1 MTTALETRYAG
12 HLFRSRLEARW
23 AALFDLIGWEWT
35 YEPLDAN
42 KYLPDFLIHGPYPF
56 LVEVKPDDSLE
67 ELKKYVPR
75 IDAALEG
82 HWQGDVVIVGAT
94 PTMRTDYWLQHE
106 NPAIGLVGEYGDWI
120 NAPPSRSWDEGS
132 WRTCETCGHVGW
144 AHNVMSFTCRPCKHY
159 DGGSSGNPA
168 PNLKHLWGVA
178 HERTRWTP

>member
-82 HWQGDVVIVGAT
+82 HW
-94 PTMRTDYWLQHE
+94 
-106 NPAIGLVGEYGDWI
+106 
-120 NAPPSRSWDEGS
+120 SWS
-132 WRTCETCGHVGW
+132 SH
-144 AHNVMSFTCRPCKHY
+144 
-159 DGGSSGNPA
+159 GGS
-168 PNLKHLWGVA
+168 
-178 HERTRWTP
+178 E